1 MPRERSWV
9 MLVYGFIGLALVALG
24 LLAFMYTDRSS
35 VAWLLTV
42 SGIAVIFLSMFT
54 AQVQALMKP

>member
-1 MPRERSWV
+1 MPRDRSLV
-9 MLVYGFIGLALVALG
+9 MLAYGFIGLALVALG
-24 LLAFMYTDRSS
+24 LLAFIYTDRSS

-54 AQVQALMKP
+54 AQLQALMKP